1 MITINQWL
9 VSNGYNPEQ
18 SELGVQ
24 SGRLLMPKSLWD
36 STQVAPDADLTVVYE
51 RQ

>member
-9 VSNGYNPEQ
+9 INNGYSPTQ
-18 SELGVQ
+18 AGLSVQ
-24 SGRLLMPKSLWD
+24 SGSLLMPKSLWE
-36 STQVAPDADLTVVYE
+36 STHVPDDAYLTVVYE